1 MVKGIYKVTNFDS
14 MQQGT
19 HQCVQQTI
27 YETTTEKQSNY
38 INVNCKINVL
48 NY

>member
-1 MVKGIYKVTNFDS
+1 MVTNFDS
-14 MQQGT
+14 IQQGT

-27 YETTTEKQSNY
+27 CETKTEKESNY
-38 INVNCKINVL
+38 INVNSKINVI